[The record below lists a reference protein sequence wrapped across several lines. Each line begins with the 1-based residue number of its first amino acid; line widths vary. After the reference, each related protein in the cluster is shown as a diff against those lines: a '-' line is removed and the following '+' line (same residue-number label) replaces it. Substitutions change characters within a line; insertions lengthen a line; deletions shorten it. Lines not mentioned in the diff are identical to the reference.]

1 MHDLN
6 EHLSSI
12 CRVCGDKAFS
22 YNFNVITCESCKAFF
37 RRNANKREIRCPFNE
52 QCEINV
58 VSRRFCQ
65 RCRLAKCFGVS
76 SVLYCLS
83 SFLGFSFC
91 VKRTCHFFF
100 WNVLVV
106 ILSVSCL

>member
-1 MHDLN
+1 MNDMITHPVKFVQLN
-6 EHLSSI
+6 STGGISMIHEEGGVGGKVKI

-37 RRNANKREIRCPFNE
+37 RRNANKEREIRCPFSE

-65 RCRLAKCFGVS
+65 RCRLAKCFDYSIGRDIYTGDS
-76 SVLYCLS
+76 P
-83 SFLGFSFC
+83 
-91 VKRTCHFFF
+91 
-100 WNVLVV
+100 
-106 ILSVSCL
+106 